1 VSYAALEWAFRQDLE
16 TISKFVLVVL
26 ADAAN
31 SEGICWPRIATI
43 AKKTGVSIRTVQR
56 ALRLQAR
63 RGLITIEERYRPDG
77 SRSSN
82 RYRLHL
88 DRGVSVSPPP
98 DGRDTTPCHRS
109 QGPPDTSVMSGTIR
123 GTDNEPPLLQGVVEK
138 QSVDRGGGD
147 AFDLVYPGALLA
159 EERAGAEAIL
169 AVLQSPLDQL
179 VLDEWAGIIA
189 AGAIRASP
197 LGCLRELVKRARKGA
212 FTPERALRVVRAR
225 ETQQRMEAARADIA
239 RPELP
244 VADEN
249 NPLVKRLRSLAKS
262 QSEQ

>member
-1 VSYAALEWAFRQDLE
+1 VSYSALEWAFRQDLE
-16 TISKFVLVVL
+16 AISKFALVVL

-31 SEGICWPRIATI
+31 REGVCWPRIATI
-43 AKKTGVSIRTVQR
+43 AKKMGVSTRTVQR
-56 ALRLQAR
+56 SLRLQAR

-88 DRGVSVSPPP
+88 DRGVSVSPPT
-98 DGRDTTPCHRS
+98 DYRDTSLCHGS
-109 QGPPDTSVMSGTIR
+109 QGPHDTSVMSRTTR
-123 GTDNEPPLLQGVVEK
+123 GTDNEPPPLLQGVVEK
-138 QSVDRGGGD
+138 QPVVRGGD
-147 AFDLVYPGALLA
+147 DFDLVYPGALLSQ
-159 EERAGAEAIL
+159 ERAGAEAML
-169 AVLQSPLDQL
+169 AELQPPLDQL
-179 VLDEWAGIIA
+179 VLDEWSGIIA

-197 LGCLRELVKRARKGA
+197 LGCLRELVKRARKGT
-212 FTPERALRVVRAR
+212 FTPERGLRVARAR
-225 ETQQRMEAARADIA
+225 DRQQRMEIAQADID

-262 QSEQ
+262 QSG